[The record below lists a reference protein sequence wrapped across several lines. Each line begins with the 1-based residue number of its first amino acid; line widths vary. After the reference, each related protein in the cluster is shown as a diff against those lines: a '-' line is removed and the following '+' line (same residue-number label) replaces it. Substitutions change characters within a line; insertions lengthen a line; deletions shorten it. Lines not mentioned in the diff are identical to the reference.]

1 LRSFSTLLVERPGN
15 AAVFLLYKIK
25 IQWYDRRCQIVP
37 GRQVRN
43 TGKECLLLLLAIIY
57 IAFISLGLPDS
68 LLGAAWPVMYG
79 ELGVPISYAG
89 IVTMIIAAG
98 TIVSSLLS
106 DWLMR
111 KVGAGVIT
119 AVSVFMT
126 AAALFGF
133 SASHS
138 FLLLCLWAV
147 PYGLGAGAVDAAL
160 NNYVALHFSSRHMN
174 WLHCFWS
181 VGAAASPY
189 IMSYCLTGGFG
200 WNNGYRS
207 VAVVQTILTAALFLS
222 LPLWKRRRL
231 EGAEGESA
239 AKALSLPRAV
249 KIKGVP
255 FVLIMF
261 FGYCALEQA
270 AGLWASSYLVQF
282 RGVDTDTAAWS
293 ASLFYLGI
301 AAGRFLCGFVAE
313 RLGDRRLIRIGILTM
328 IGGVLLIA
336 LPVPY
341 DAFTLAGLLIVG
353 LGCAP
358 VYPSVIHSTP
368 ANFGK
373 ENSQAIIGI
382 QMASAYV
389 GTTFMPP
396 LFGLIAAHIHIGL
409 YPAFLL
415 ALAVLMLCM
424 SEKLNRTVA
433 KRQEGEARKET
444 AEQEAENA

>member
-1 LRSFSTLLVERPGN
+1 M
-15 AAVFLLYKIK
+15 
-25 IQWYDRRCQIVP
+25 
-37 GRQVRN
+37 
-43 TGKECLLLLLAIIY
+43 LLAIIY

-160 NNYVALHFSSRHMN
+160 NNYVALHFSSRHMT

>member
-1 LRSFSTLLVERPGN
+1 M
-15 AAVFLLYKIK
+15 
-25 IQWYDRRCQIVP
+25 
-37 GRQVRN
+37 
-43 TGKECLLLLLAIIY
+43 LLAIIY

-68 LLGAAWPVMYG
+68 LLGAAWPVMYE

-415 ALAVLMLCM
+415 ALALLMLCM

-433 KRQEGEARKET
+433 KRQEGEARK
-444 AEQEAENA
+444 

>member
-1 LRSFSTLLVERPGN
+1 M
-15 AAVFLLYKIK
+15 
-25 IQWYDRRCQIVP
+25 
-37 GRQVRN
+37 
-43 TGKECLLLLLAIIY
+43 LLAIIY

-68 LLGAAWPVMYG
+68 LLGAAWPVMYE

-368 ANFGK
+368 ANYGK

>member
-1 LRSFSTLLVERPGN
+1 M
-15 AAVFLLYKIK
+15 
-25 IQWYDRRCQIVP
+25 
-37 GRQVRN
+37 
-43 TGKECLLLLLAIIY
+43 LLAIIY

-433 KRQEGEARKET
+433 KRQEGEARKER
-444 AEQEAENA
+444 AEQEAEKA

>member
-1 LRSFSTLLVERPGN
+1 M
-15 AAVFLLYKIK
+15 
-25 IQWYDRRCQIVP
+25 
-37 GRQVRN
+37 
-43 TGKECLLLLLAIIY
+43 LLAIIY

-68 LLGAAWPVMYG
+68 LLGAAWPVMYE

-222 LPLWKRRRL
+222 LPLWKRRRI

>member
-1 LRSFSTLLVERPGN
+1 
-15 AAVFLLYKIK
+15 
-25 IQWYDRRCQIVP
+25 
-37 GRQVRN
+37 
-43 TGKECLLLLLAIIY
+43 LLLAIIY

-68 LLGAAWPVMYG
+68 LLGAAWPVMYE

>member
-1 LRSFSTLLVERPGN
+1 M
-15 AAVFLLYKIK
+15 
-25 IQWYDRRCQIVP
+25 
-37 GRQVRN
+37 
-43 TGKECLLLLLAIIY
+43 LLAIIY

-68 LLGAAWPVMYG
+68 LLGAAWPVMYE

-415 ALAVLMLCM
+415 ALALLMLCVCRK
-424 SEKLNRTVA
+424 SSTARLQSGKRERRVK
-433 KRQEGEARKET
+433 KRQNRKRKMHKKT
-444 AEQEAENA
+444 NLVRPRLLKCK

>member
-1 LRSFSTLLVERPGN
+1 M
-15 AAVFLLYKIK
+15 
-25 IQWYDRRCQIVP
+25 
-37 GRQVRN
+37 
-43 TGKECLLLLLAIIY
+43 LLAIIY

-68 LLGAAWPVMYG
+68 LLGAAWPVMYE

-119 AVSVFMT
+119 AVSVFTT

-415 ALAVLMLCM
+415 ALALLMLCM

>member
-1 LRSFSTLLVERPGN
+1 
-15 AAVFLLYKIK
+15 A
-25 IQWYDRRCQIVP
+25 
-37 GRQVRN
+37 
-43 TGKECLLLLLAIIY
+43 
-57 IAFISLGLPDS
+57 
-68 LLGAAWPVMYG
+68 VMYV

-415 ALAVLMLCM
+415 ALALLMLCM

>member
-1 LRSFSTLLVERPGN
+1 M
-15 AAVFLLYKIK
+15 
-25 IQWYDRRCQIVP
+25 
-37 GRQVRN
+37 
-43 TGKECLLLLLAIIY
+43 LLAIIY

-68 LLGAAWPVMYG
+68 LLGAAWPVMYE

-138 FLLLCLWAV
+138 FLLLCLWA
-147 PYGLGAGAVDAAL
+147 
-160 NNYVALHFSSRHMN
+160 VALHFSSRHMN

-415 ALAVLMLCM
+415 ALALLMLCM